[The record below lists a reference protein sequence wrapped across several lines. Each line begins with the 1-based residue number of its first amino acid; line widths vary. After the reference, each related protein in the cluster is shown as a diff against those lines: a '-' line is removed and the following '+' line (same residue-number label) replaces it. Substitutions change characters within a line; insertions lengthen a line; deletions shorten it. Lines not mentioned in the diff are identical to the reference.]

1 MSAFEFEG
9 HEALIAQLRA
19 GTLDAPGDLHRRVL
33 AGAPARRRRLAAM
46 SARRRVLLAVPVAAS
61 FAVVAAVVQGAFFT
75 SGPGHILKG
84 HSAVTRAVTH
94 GGAPSGAGGLQGPQ
108 GELGPTGPAG
118 PTGAAGATGAQGATG
133 LTGAVGEN
141 GPTGPK
147 GQSGPSGPNGY
158 AFREAAPATPA
169 HVAAGKAGS
178 APQATLDAL
187 GSYSATQAAAADKA
201 VTLAPALSGTPAVFS
216 PDGLTIPTGRLVH
229 AEADLI
235 VVVPNHDALTQA
247 TNQATQIVTGLG
259 GYSQSVQYDASTKG
273 YGQSFL
279 DLRVP
284 LGKTQAAIKAL
295 GGLGQLT
302 RQSISTQDLTQQ
314 FTKQSN
320 QIDQLRR
327 AVRIYEHALQSG
339 TLTGA
344 QRVEVQ
350 IRLAQAQH
358 ELSGTRKSR
367 SQTVKSGK
375 TAQIRLTIQ
384 TSQHAPAGPHRTGR
398 LGRML
403 HNIGTFLAIEG
414 IVILYA
420 LIVALPIIL
429 LIALIWWLIRE
440 RRRREEELLAGSA

>member
-19 GTLDAPGDLHRRVL
+19 GTLEAPGHLHRRVL
-33 AGAPARRRRLAAM
+33 AGAPARRRRIAAM

-61 FAVVAAVVQGAFFT
+61 LAVGVAVVQGAFFT
-75 SGPGHILKG
+75 SGPGHILKR
-84 HSAVTRAVTH
+84 SAAVGGAVTH
-94 GGAPSGAGGLQGPQ
+94 GGAPNGAFGLN
-108 GELGPTGPAG
+108 G

-133 LTGAVGEN
+133 LTGVVGET

-147 GQSGPSGPNGY
+147 GPTGARGPQRYAFREAAPVTPAHRAAGKARPSGPSGPSGPNGATGAIPY
-158 AFREAAPATPA
+158 GTAALDSFS
-169 HVAAGKAGS
+169 AAGS
-178 APQATLDAL
+178 PPQALQAL
-187 GSYSATQAAAADKA
+187 GADKG
-201 VTLAPALSGTPAVFS
+201 LFNS
-216 PDGLTIPTGRLVH
+216 DGLTIPTGRLVH

-235 VVVPNHDALTQA
+235 VVVPSHDALTQA

-284 LGKTQAAIKAL
+284 LGKTQAAIRAL
-295 GGLGQLT
+295 GKLGDLT
-302 RQSISTQDLTQQ
+302 QQSISTQDLTQQ
-314 FTKQSN
+314 FTKQTN

-327 AVRIYEHALQSG
+327 AIKIYQKALQSG
-339 TLTGA
+339 TLTGS
-344 QRVEVQ
+344 QRVVVQ
-350 IRLAQAQH
+350 IQLANALH
-358 ELSGTRKSR
+358 ELKGTVKTR

-375 TAQIRLTIQ
+375 TAQIRLTLR

-429 LIALIWWLIRE
+429 LVALIWWLLRE